1 MSGIYNARVSKTP
14 IKIPTGVSV
23 VIENSDVSVK
33 GPKGAITKQFIL
45 ADVQVEVNGDNEVVV
60 TALKK
65 TAKALSG
72 TVSAIVANL
81 VKGVTTGFEKRLEL
95 VGVGYRAQM
104 QGSVLNLSLGFSH
117 PVAFEVPKELTIET
131 PSQTEI
137 VIKGMDKE
145 LVGQIAAK
153 IIKFRPPEPYKGKGI
168 KFAGQVIKLKETK
181 KK

>member
-1 MSGIYNARVSKTP
+1 MYNSRVSKTP

-23 VIENSDVSVK
+23 LIEDATVSVK
-33 GPKGAITKQFIL
+33 GPKGAISKSFIL
-45 ADVQVEVNGDNEVVV
+45 TDVGVVSKDNEVVV
-60 TALKK
+60 TAFKG

-72 TVSAIVANL
+72 TVYAIISNL
-81 VKGVTTGFEKRLEL
+81 IKGVSVGFEKRLEL
-95 VGVGYRAQM
+95 VGVGYRAQV

-117 PVAFEVPKELTIET
+117 PVAFEVPKGLVIET
-131 PSQTEI
+131 PTQTE
-137 VIKGMDKE
+137 VHIKGVDKD
-145 LVGQIAAK
+145 LIGQTAAK